1 MKYFSVLLIMVCLLP
16 AAVAEELLV
25 VVSTESNID
34 SLTKNQ
40 VVDLFMGRYVTF
52 PNGEKA
58 KVFDLASKS
67 QIKVSF
73 YKQLV
78 NRSEAQIDAYWAR
91 LLFSGR
97 SAPPEE
103 VNSPEKLVM
112 GIKGSMQGIGYISSR
127 DLTNSLKV
135 VYRFEKF

>member
-1 MKYFSVLLIMVCLLP
+1 M
-16 AAVAEELLV
+16 
-25 VVSTESNID
+25 
-34 SLTKNQ
+34 
-40 VVDLFMGRYVTF
+40 
-52 PNGEKA
+52 
-58 KVFDLASKS
+58 
-67 QIKVSF
+67 
-73 YKQLV
+73 
-78 NRSEAQIDAYWAR
+78 DAYWAR

-112 GIKGSMQGIGYISSR
+112 GIKGTMQGIGYISSR